1 METPTN
7 KTILALLKEGG
18 ISAALI
24 AVLIYFGTLFVNSV
38 SDIQKDLNSIRLEL
52 VKIQSSLLTE
62 QRVEKIVDEKI
73 EKTILKYHNNDK

>member
-1 METPTN
+1 METPAN
-7 KTILALLKEGG
+7 KTILTLLKEGG

-52 VKIQSSLLTE
+52 VKIQTTLITE
-62 QRVEKIVDEKI
+62 EKVEKMIDDKI
-73 EKTILKYHNNDK
+73 ERTVLKYHKE

>member
-1 METPTN
+1 METPAN
-7 KTILALLKEGG
+7 KTILTLLKEGG

-52 VKIQSSLLTE
+52 VKIQTTLITE
-62 QRVEKIVDEKI
+62 EKVEKMIDDKI
-73 EKTILKYHNNDK
+73 EKTVLKYHKE

>member
-7 KTILALLKEGG
+7 KTILAFLKEGG

-62 QRVEKIVDEKI
+62 
-73 EKTILKYHNNDK
+73 

>member
-1 METPTN
+1 METQTN
-7 KTILALLKEGG
+7 KTILTLLKEGG

-52 VKIQSSLLTE
+52 VKIQTTLITE
-62 QRVEKIVDEKI
+62 EKVEKMIDDKI
-73 EKTILKYHNNDK
+73 ERTVLKYHKE